1 MYLDGVVNGTTPKIL
16 TRVPSGGHTLRLTSP
31 GYLDDTSPVTVTT
44 AQTTAVS
51 RVLTPIPIGSISVS
65 STPSYATIYLD
76 GVYNGTTPRSLTGIP
91 AGDHTLHLTN
101 YNYLDDVST
110 VTVLTGQTTPVL
122 RVLTGIGTAY
132 IISTP
137 SGATIYLDDVINGTT
152 PKTIYNVTSGP
163 FHTIRLTKTGYLDD
177 VSSCTVTTGGWQSVY
192 RTLIKV

>member
-1 MYLDGVVNGTTPKIL
+1 VVNGTTPKTL
-16 TRVPSGGHTLRLTSP
+16 TRVPSGDHALRLTSP

-44 AQTTAVS
+44 AQTTTVS

-65 STPSYATIYLD
+65 STPSYVTIYLD
-76 GVYNGTTPRSLTGIP
+76 GVNKGITPRILSGIP
-91 AGDHTLHLTN
+91 AGDHTLRLTN

-110 VTVLTGQTTPVL
+110 VTVLTGQTATVS
-122 RVLTGIGTAY
+122 RVLTGVGTVS
-132 IISTP
+132 ISSNP

-152 PKTIYNVTSGP
+152 PKIIYNVTSGP
-163 FHTIRLTKTGYLDD
+163 SHTIRLTKTGYLDD